1 MNGAS
6 NGLFYGLLIAFSV
19 LTWILAY
26 LLEKAL
32 VRFQLIKAILWP
44 AVFRRTHEKPD
55 WLGRKFGD
63 NPRKPSSTKN
73 TIDIELTEMA

>member
-6 NGLFYGLLIAFSV
+6 NGLFYGLLIGFSI

-32 VRFQLIKAILWP
+32 VRFKLIKAILWP
-44 AVFRRTHEKPD
+44 AVFRRAQGKPD
-55 WLGRKFGD
+55 WLGRLRT
-63 NPRKPSSTKN
+63 NPRKQSSTEN
-73 TIDIELTEMA
+73 TTGIELTEIA